1 MKTIYPQPK
10 SPSQRLSHLRLAAS
24 NREPEFGATREVFE
38 ERAFRTATHFNVV
51 RFGTHNGSEIAT
63 VKSFAVAVYLAH
75 DNPRMLIYAVSSEGQ
90 AFCIPKK
97 DYGKY
102 AQIWMGMHKGQ
113 GGQNAQG

>member
-1 MKTIYPQPK
+1 MKTPYPQPK

-24 NREPEFGATREVFE
+24 NREPEYGTTREAFE
-38 ERAFRTATHFNVV
+38 ERVFRTASHFNIVKY
-51 RFGTHNGSEIAT
+51 GTFNGSEIAT

-75 DNPRMLIYAVSSEGQ
+75 ANPRMLIYAVSSEGL

-102 AQIWMGMHKGQ
+102 AEIWLSMAEKR
-113 GGQNAQG
+113 A